1 LRQTECTMSDT
12 DLKNASATQTKPVT
26 SSWLSKHRILSA
38 VLLRGLWKL
47 RWYHT
52 MLLWLSIL
60 AYAWSASPYFMV
72 YVVGM
77 PEPGT
82 APRYIGTIRVE
93 GEFQFT
99 RNGSKPPK
107 YFIKTDKGETEFH
120 CGYLPYRRLCSLEV
134 ASISKP
140 DPNEVYEIGYDP
152 YWGLDYIK
160 YPKRLAKLD
169 DYGSTKA
176 IVSGRYFELKSHL
189 NDLRWLC
196 FLLLGYLVL
205 IWLAYQKS
213 DPNRESYVPYPD
225 AKPYPFEPVTENSDK
240 PALKKSSQSKTRRS
254 FFD

>member
-1 LRQTECTMSDT
+1 MSDT
-12 DLKNASATQTKPVT
+12 DLKNASAIQTKPVT

-38 VLLRGLWKL
+38 VLLHGLWKL

-52 MLLWLSIL
+52 MLLWLSVL

-120 CGYLPYRRLCSLEV
+120 CGYLPYRQICWLAVVFRV
-134 ASISKP
+134 KP
-140 DPNEVYEIGYDP
+140 EPNEIYEIGYAP
-152 YWGLDYIK
+152 FWGLDYIK
-160 YPKRLAKLD
+160 YPDRIAKLN
-169 DYGSTKA
+169 DYGSAKA
-176 IVSGRYFELKSHL
+176 IVSSRYSELKNHL

-196 FLLLGYLVL
+196 FLLFGYLVL
-205 IWLAYQKS
+205 IWLAYQGSNPLHK
-213 DPNRESYVPYPD
+213 PNTPYPD

-240 PALKKSSQSKTRRS
+240 PALKKSNQSNPTDHFLTK
-254 FFD
+254 